1 MRTPNQSTQ
10 RAEHGYALMLTMFLV
25 AVMLVALGSV
35 IAWTSAEAGLTSR
48 NNLYHTTV
56 AGAEAGTER
65 VLAEIDRDFVYQ
77 SVKSGNLNYYRVL
90 LPEQTDWPVQ
100 FAYSDGAGTD
110 DQTGLI
116 SLGPTVVANLNSE
129 FQGLYG
135 LVSPYRVTSRAAP
148 LNQNHDLSATVVQE
162 FELAR
167 IPIFQYAIFYSIDLE
182 INPGADM
189 VVRGKTHSNGEIY
202 AAPSARLEFKDVVTS
217 VGAIENYRHPDDPTT
232 GGKTMPTYVNKLEN
246 VSALVLPIGTNNSPA
261 AVQAILDPPPSGED
275 PNSSLGRQRI
285 YNQSDLIISNTSSG
299 VVITSGAWN
308 EFKAVPPD
316 AGSSYSF
323 VTNVS
328 FYDYREGK
336 TVKATEIDVGKFN
349 TWLAATTTNGGS
361 TLNATARTK
370 MSHGLNS
377 VYTIDSRPVTTT
389 SVAGVRVA
397 NGAQLPADGFT
408 VATAAPI
415 YVKGNYNLN
424 YGTDASVGQTNTAN
438 TKPAALIGDAVTML
452 SANWND
458 GNTTG
463 TGLSSRVPVNTTVNA
478 AILAGI
484 VESQQAGGVG
494 HYSGGV
500 ENFPRFLENWSNK
513 SLTYNGSM
521 VVMFPSRYATNF
533 WQKTGIYYNPPARKW
548 AFDMSFLNSDKLPPL
563 TPQVRKLVR
572 GQWRVIASN

>member
-1 MRTPNQSTQ
+1 
-10 RAEHGYALMLTMFLV
+10 MLTMLLV
-25 AVMLVALGSV
+25 AVTLLVLGSV
-35 IAWTSAEAGLTSR
+35 VSWTSMEAGLTSR
-48 NNLYHTTV
+48 NNLYNTTV

-77 SVKSGNLNYYRVL
+77 SVKAGNLNYYRVL
-90 LPEQTDWPVQ
+90 LPAQTDWPVQ

-148 LNQNHDLSATVVQE
+148 LNQDYDLSATVVQE

-182 INPGADM
+182 INPGVDM

-202 AAPSARLEFKDVVTS
+202 AAPSARLEFKDVVTA
-217 VGAIENYRHPDDPTT
+217 VGTIENFRHPNDPTT
-232 GGKTMPTYVNKLEN
+232 GGKTTPTYVNKLEN

-261 AVQAILDPPPSGED
+261 AVQAILDPPPTGED
-275 PNSSLGRQRI
+275 ANSSLGRQRI
-285 YNQSDLIISNTSSG
+285 YNQADLIISNTPSG
-299 VVITSGAWN
+299 VVITSGAWDG
-308 EFKAVPPD
+308 FKAVPPD
-316 AGSSYSF
+316 AGSAYSF

-336 TVKATEIDVGKFN
+336 TVKATEIDVGRFN
-349 TWLAATTTNGGS
+349 TWLATTSTNGGS
-361 TLNATARTK
+361 TLNGSARFK

-377 VYTIDSRPVTTT
+377 LYTIDSRPMT
-389 SVAGVRVA
+389 SSTVAAVRVT
-397 NGAQLPADGFT
+397 NGKQLPDDGLT
-408 VATAAPI
+408 VATAAPL
-415 YVKGNYNLN
+415 YVKGHFNLN
-424 YGTDASVGQTNTAN
+424 NGTDSSVGQIITAN

-458 GNTTG
+458 SNTSG
-463 TGLSSRVPVNTTVNA
+463 TSLSSRVPADTTVNA

-484 VESQQAGGVG
+484 VESQQVSGVK

-533 WQKTGIYYNPPARKW
+533 WQKTGIYYNPPTRKW
-548 AFDMSFLNSDKLPPL
+548 AFDMNFLNSEKLPPL

-572 GQWRVIASN
+572 GQWKVIATN